1 MFTDSGRNAKSDDK
15 EEKENRADSAVH
27 FKTFMNTKNVR

>member
-1 MFTDSGRNAKSDDK
+1 MFTDNSRNAKSVDK

-27 FKTFMNTKNVR
+27 LKTFMNTKNVR

>member
-1 MFTDSGRNAKSDDK
+1 MFTDSGHNVKSVDK

-27 FKTFMNTKNVR
+27 FKTFMNTKNAR